1 MIRENRPLVSI
12 VVPVYNG
19 AEFLVEALDSVLAQ
33 TYDNW
38 DLLIVNNCSTDRT
51 LEIAEAYATTDSR
64 VQIHNNREFLPMMAN
79 INNAFRRISGR
90 SRYCKMLLADDMLFP
105 ECIEKMVSLA
115 EAHPSV
121 GIVGAYGLAGHRL
134 LWEGLPFPSPIVN
147 GRELSRATLQGG
159 PYIFGSATSLL
170 FRAELVRARDPF
182 YEESNVHGDYTA
194 CLDLLRSCD
203 FGFVHQVLTYTRRRK
218 DSATSFSRDY
228 NTYLLEGLNALLQYG
243 PVFLN
248 PLEAKQC
255 LSSWQ
260 REYYAFLAKSVL
272 RLKDRDFW
280 RFHTRRLASLGQ
292 PLSTPRLA
300 LAVLVEALYG
310 IFHPQASLVAVRES
324 WRHALHRLGRIP
336 SAHDNPGQ
344 RSAKLQSGYS
354 LKSSISR
361 LLTQIFHLRAKM

>member
-1 MIRENRPLVSI
+1 MICQNRPLVSI

-19 AEFLVEALDSVLAQ
+19 AEFLAEALDSILAQ

-38 DLLIVNNCSTDRT
+38 DLLIVNNCSTDQT
-51 LEIAEAYATTDSR
+51 LEIAEAYAIRDSR

-79 INNAFRRISGR
+79 INNAFRRISGQ
-90 SRYCKMLLADDMLFP
+90 SEYCKMLLADDMLFP
-105 ECIEKMVSLA
+105 ECIEKMVSVA

-170 FRAELVRARDPF
+170 FRAELVRSRDPF

-194 CLDLLRSCD
+194 CLELLQSCD

-228 NTYLLEGLNALLQYG
+228 NTYLLEGLNALLRYG

-248 PLEAKQC
+248 PHEAKQC
-255 LSSWQ
+255 FRTWQ

-280 RFHTRRLASLGQ
+280 RFHTTRLASLGHR
-292 PLSTPRLA
+292 LSIPRLA

-310 IFHPQASLVAVRES
+310 VFHPQASLEAVWES
-324 WRHALHRLGRIP
+324 WRHALRRLGRIQ
-336 SAHDNPGQ
+336 SADDTQGQ
-344 RSAKLQSGYS
+344 LSTRLQSEYS
-354 LKSSISR
+354 MKAKISR
-361 LLTQIFHLRAKM
+361 LLTHIFHLGAKM